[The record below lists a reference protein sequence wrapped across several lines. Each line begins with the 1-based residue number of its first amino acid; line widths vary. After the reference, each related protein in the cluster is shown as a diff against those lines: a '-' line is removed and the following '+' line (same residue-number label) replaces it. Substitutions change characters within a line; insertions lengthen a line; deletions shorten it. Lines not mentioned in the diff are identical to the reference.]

1 MVAALSGDSAGCR
14 HRCGRPS
21 VRSSALK
28 IGSLGFVGCLDS
40 RGNVGLQRDA
50 GHPIYMALLRSGAAT
65 INWLRL
71 RSWRV
76 VKETPDQVMETL
88 YLIMNSFL
96 LFVME
101 LIHFLILFPGH
112 FIWDV

>member
-1 MVAALSGDSAGCR
+1 VDEGQ
-14 HRCGRPS
+14 RPS

-40 RGNVGLQRDA
+40 RGNVGLQREA
-50 GHPIYMALLRSGAAT
+50 RHPIYMTLLGSGAAT

-71 RSWRV
+71 RSWRM
-76 VKETPDQVMETL
+76 VKESLDQVMETL
-88 YLIMNSFL
+88 YLIMNSFI

-112 FIWDV
+112 PIWNA

>member
-1 MVAALSGDSAGCR
+1 VDEG
-14 HRCGRPS
+14 RCPS
-21 VRSSALK
+21 VRSSTLK

-40 RGNVGLQRDA
+40 RGNVGLQCEA
-50 GHPIYMALLRSGAAT
+50 GHPIYMALLGSRAAT

-76 VKETPDQVMETL
+76 VKESLDQVMETL

-112 FIWDV
+112 SIWNG